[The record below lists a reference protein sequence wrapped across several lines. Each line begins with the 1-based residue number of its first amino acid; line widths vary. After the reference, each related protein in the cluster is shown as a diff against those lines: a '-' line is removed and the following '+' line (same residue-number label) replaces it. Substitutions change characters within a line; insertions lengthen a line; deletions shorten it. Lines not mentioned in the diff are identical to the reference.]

1 MPVVILRTFLNPQK
15 GSPCCLFEISEKMED
30 ENTA

>member
-1 MPVVILRTFLNPQK
+1 MAVVVLRIDCPQK